1 MDCKRAMQRT
11 ASRGLVATRRACAS
25 SRGKKR
31 DVNIFVIGAHGFIGS
46 QLCLRLA
53 QRHHTVIRGIHR
65 SRGAERPAPWA
76 RDIMVDFVHD
86 REAGTWLTR
95 LDNVDAVVN
104 TVGLIREH
112 GSATFARVHVETPIA
127 LFEACAT
134 QGVDRVVQ
142 FSALG
147 ADDGAS
153 SAYHRT
159 KRQADEALLRRI
171 PSAWSVQPS
180 LVFGSGGASARLF
193 CMLASLPWVP
203 VPGRGAQRIQ
213 PIHVDDVVDAVCALL
228 ESDRPGGRIPLVGPA
243 PLHFGEWV
251 LELRCALGLPAALVV
266 HVPASLMR
274 AAAVVGER
282 LPGVLLDRATLGMLE
297 RGNVAD
303 PAQTAELL
311 GTAARPVAAFIAPSE
326 ADAWRRSAQLDWLLP
341 VLRGSVALVWIVTG
355 IVSLGLY
362 PVADSYDLLA
372 RTGVPPSLAPL
383 MLYGAASLDIAFGL
397 LVLVLRDGAR
407 RLLWRAQAALILLY
421 SLVIAWK
428 LPEFWLHPYGPM
440 LKNVPLLA
448 VLVALDAMET
458 RK

>member
-1 MDCKRAMQRT
+1 MRAMQRA
-11 ASRGLVATRRACAS
+11 ASRTLVATRRACAS

-53 QRHHTVIRGIHR
+53 QRRHTVIRGVHR
-65 SRGAERPAPWA
+65 SGGAATAPWP
-76 RDIMVDFVHD
+76 RDIIVNFVDDCEV
-86 REAGTWLTR
+86 GTWLAR

-104 TVGLIREH
+104 TVGLIRERNK
-112 GSATFARVHVETPIA
+112 ATFARVHVETPIA
-127 LFEACAT
+127 LFEACARR
-134 QGVDRVVQ
+134 GVDRVVQ

-147 ADDGAS
+147 ADDGAC

-159 KRQADEALLRRI
+159 KREADEALLCRI

-203 VPGRGAQRIQ
+203 VPGRGTQRIQ
-213 PIHVDDVVDAVCALL
+213 PIHVDDVIDAVCALL

-243 PLHFGEWV
+243 PLDFGGW
-251 LELRCALGLPAALVV
+251 LLALRRALGLPAARVV

-274 AAAVVGER
+274 AAAVIGER
-282 LPGVLLDRATLGMLE
+282 LPRVLLDRATLGMLE

-303 PAQTAELL
+303 PAQTADLL
-311 GTAARPVAAFIAPSE
+311 GTAPRPVAGFIAPSE

-341 VLRGSVALVWIVTG
+341 MLRGSVAAVWIVTG

-372 RTGVPPSLAPL
+372 RTGVPRSLAPL
-383 MLYGAASLDIAFGL
+383 VLYGAASLDIAFGL

-407 RLLWRAQAALILLY
+407 RVLWRAQAALILFY
-421 SLVIAWK
+421 SIVIAWK

-440 LKNVPLLA
+440 LKNIPLLA
-448 VLVALDAMET
+448 VLASLDVME
-458 RK
+458 KNK